1 VGTRLPLRRRA
12 RPWRDGHDT
21 PGGAVILTKTPSQ
34 TVGPFYAIGLCRHRE
49 NELVPPDDPAAIE
62 LRGDLLD
69 GEGALVVDGMI
80 EVWQPVE
87 RRWGRCGTNPS
98 GAFSFVISQPA
109 APAGEA
115 PHLDIYVFARGLLK
129 HQRTRMYFPDELDA
143 NTADP
148 VYRDLGEA
156 DRARLVA
163 DREDGGLRFDIHL
176 QGAHETIFFA
186 T

>member
-1 VGTRLPLRRRA
+1 M
-12 RPWRDGHDT
+12 
-21 PGGAVILTKTPSQ
+21 KTPSQ
-34 TVGPFYAIGLCRHRE
+34 TVGPFYAIGLCRSNEH
-49 NELVPPDDPAAIE
+49 ELVSPDDSSAIV
-62 LRGDLLD
+62 LRGELLD
-69 GEGALVVDGMI
+69 GEGASIVDGMI

-87 RRWGRCGTNPS
+87 RKWGRCGTHPD
-98 GAFSFVISQPA
+98 GTFSFVISRPA

-115 PHLDIYVFARGLLK
+115 PHLDIHVFARGLLK

-143 NTADP
+143 NAADP
-148 VYRDLGEA
+148 VFAGLGEA

-176 QGAHETIFFA
+176 QGARETIFFS